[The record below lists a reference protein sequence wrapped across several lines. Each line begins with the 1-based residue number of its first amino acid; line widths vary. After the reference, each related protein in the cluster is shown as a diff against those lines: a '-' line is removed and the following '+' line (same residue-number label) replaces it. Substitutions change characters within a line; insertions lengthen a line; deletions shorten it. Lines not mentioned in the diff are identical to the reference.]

1 LEAKILETKVGRIL
15 DFDKSIWSVVM
26 LSSDGRAM
34 ASFQRRGTAPLE
46 PESETETV
54 YMKATIAVSMST
66 PMDKYHGRV
75 RSAVIVKEKV
85 TMICFNMMGKIMLIM
100 ASPAF
105 QLQRV
110 EELGQL
116 IDQLGIG

>member
-1 LEAKILETKVGRIL
+1 LEAKILETKVGRVL
-15 DFDKSIWSVVM
+15 DFDKSIWSVAM
-26 LSSDGRAM
+26 LSSDGKAM
-34 ASFQRRGTAPLE
+34 ARFQRPGTKPLE

-75 RSAVIVKEKV
+75 RNAVIVKEKV
-85 TMICFNMMGKIMLIM
+85 TMICFNLMGKIMLIT
-100 ASPAF
+100 ASPVF
-105 QLQRV
+105 QLQKV